1 MIRKVVAIVRF
12 FRGAL
17 LLGVAEAEVDESL
30 VEVAKK
36 AGVDIPVNCTSGNCG
51 TCLVRLKEG
60 EVTYPDPLPPGLD
73 EFLVEDGG
81 VLSCFMEAV
90 GACDI
95 DVIPPL

>member
-17 LLGVAEAEVDESL
+17 LLGVAEAEVDEPL

-51 TCLVRLKEG
+51 TCRVRL
-60 EVTYPDPLPPGLD
+60 
-73 EFLVEDGG
+73 
-81 VLSCFMEAV
+81 
-90 GACDI
+90 
-95 DVIPPL
+95 